1 MCLIQVFSEDN
12 VNKEFILTDL
22 KEALKELE
30 QMIREIEKDGDFGFD
45 QYSVEMQHIYYHIN
59 KAWNMRKEDTETI
72 RNCSKNKFYE
82 WSKFPDD
89 FSS

>member
-1 MCLIQVFSEDN
+1 

-30 QMIREIEKDGDFGFD
+30 QMIGEIEKDGSFDFD

-59 KAWNMRKEDTETI
+59 KAWNLRKEDKETI
-72 RNCSKNKFYE
+72 RNCSKNKFFE
-82 WSKFPDD
+82 WSKFPND
-89 FSS
+89 FNL